1 MSNNKVFDVS
11 GNRDVEGQNVHIW
24 GRHNKANQRWRIAYA
39 DKHRKEASKGFNRN
53 YGFYI
58 NRAFY
63 FRSRMPMQ
71 RIAERVGSD
80 VRLRRY
86 RNKQLSQ
93 QFFFDIKSK
102 TIKSQNSKSW
112 SLEIPNQGRNSQLRM
127 TTTNS
132 RWW

>member
-1 MSNNKVFDVS
+1 MFLETEMLKDKMFTS
-11 GNRDVEGQNVHIW
+11 GADTTRPTRDGELPMLTSTE
-24 GRHNKANQRWRIAYA
+24 
-39 DKHRKEASKGFNRN
+39 RKPVKDSTEITDS
-53 YGFYI
+53 I
-58 NRAFY
+58 
-63 FRSRMPMQ
+63 SIEPSISDQMPMQ